1 MLHTVPSSVQRGE
14 GAGGTRHVHTVKMKV
29 HASRHSL
36 TYRVQRVESIVS
48 TQSLRLSH
56 THTRLSGSLAR
67 ARHKRRENLPDAGC
81 ISLSRTRLLGVCPKT
96 TVYKHAHSGGN
107 GVVEH
112 RGDSVRRVVA
122 NHLLRD
128 EVCGPRCARAVFS
141 RARPQARW
149 RWAQHSRLRLHEG
162 NVVATNIITARRK
175 APYCRGRSA
184 PAVLDRIRR
193 SSSDWYAKS
202 RELGIHAA
210 RRCAIGLRSPSRR
223 VERKRPFHRCYSGC
237 LLQFL
242 TVPRS
247 RRKAAAHFGD

>member
-1 MLHTVPSSVQRGE
+1 MSHHTPLSTVSQTYSDSV
-14 GAGGTRHVHTVKMKV
+14 T
-29 HASRHSL
+29 
-36 TYRVQRVESIVS
+36 
-48 TQSLRLSH
+48 H
-56 THTRLSGSLAR
+56 THLSGSLAR
-67 ARHKRRENLPDAGC
+67 ARHKRRENLPDADC
-81 ISLSRTRLLGVCPKT
+81 ISLSRTRLLAVCPKT
-96 TVYKHAHSGGN
+96 TVYKHTHSGGN

-193 SSSDWYAKS
+193 FSSDGYAKS

-223 VERKRPFHRCYSGC
+223 VERRRPFHR
-237 LLQFL
+237 
-242 TVPRS
+242 
-247 RRKAAAHFGD
+247 

>member
-1 MLHTVPSSVQRGE
+1 MRARACCIHGTLQRPARG
-14 GAGGTRHVHTVKMKV
+14 RDVHSC
-29 HASRHSL
+29 AA
-36 TYRVQRVESIVS
+36 
-48 TQSLRLSH
+48 QSPDI
-56 THTRLSGSLAR
+56 TTLSGSLAR
-67 ARHKRRENLPDAGC
+67 ARHKKSPRCCRLYLFATYTSTWCVPENYSLQTQRGHRRPNC
-81 ISLSRTRLLGVCPKT
+81 
-96 TVYKHAHSGGN
+96 
-107 GVVEH
+107 VVEH
-112 RGDSVRRVVA
+112 REDRVRRVVA
-122 NHLLRD
+122 NHLLGD

-223 VERKRPFHRCYSGC
+223 VERRRPFHR
-237 LLQFL
+237 
-242 TVPRS
+242 
-247 RRKAAAHFGD
+247 

>member
-1 MLHTVPSSVQRGE
+1 VLHTVPSSVQRGE
-14 GAGGTRHVHTVKMKV
+14 WAGGTRHVHSKDRKFT
-29 HASRHSL
+29 HHGRGSRHSQ
-36 TYRVQRVESIVS
+36 T
-48 TQSLRLSH
+48 TQSSDSV
-56 THTRLSGSLAR
+56 TPTRLSGSLAR

-96 TVYKHAHSGGN
+96 TVYKHTHSGGN

-128 EVCGPRCARAVFS
+128 EVCGPRCARAVFN

-223 VERKRPFHRCYSGC
+223 VERRRPFHR
-237 LLQFL
+237 
-242 TVPRS
+242 
-247 RRKAAAHFGD
+247 